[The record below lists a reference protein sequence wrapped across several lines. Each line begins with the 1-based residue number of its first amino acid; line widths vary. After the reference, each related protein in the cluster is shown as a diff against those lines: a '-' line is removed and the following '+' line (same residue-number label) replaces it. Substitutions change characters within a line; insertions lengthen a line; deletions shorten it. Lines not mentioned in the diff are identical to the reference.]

1 MDKKPFSPPIM
12 LEMAEDVAKEALEH
26 AWEELCG
33 KPTGRH
39 LMSPIGKP
47 PEFRTKD
54 YLNYGCGGVWP
65 AFRIEKMKP
74 NFEPPTTAIEKP
86 KWWENPAAA
95 KVTATGL
102 EAEATYARLQI
113 ERMMQWHLNDAL
125 GIPTE
130 LFPGENST
138 RSILRD
144 LGEKEDESMEMSLNA
159 RKIKEVTI
167 KCEDGKTYEGKVE
180 RIVGCPYDIS
190 SQELTVRISKRA
202 SGNYGI
208 KEVIFQNPATIV
220 FWTDGT
226 KTVVNCMDN
235 AEIKKKI
242 VDGKEVTV
250 RRARKCDTYSE
261 EAGLAMA
268 IVKKYF
274 GNEGNYNNVF
284 RKFIPG
290 MAEREKAAKKAAKKA
305 KKTEE

>member
-1 MDKKPFSPPIM
+1 M
-12 LEMAEDVAKEALEH
+12 EEKEKLP
-26 AWEELCG
+26 W
-33 KPTGRH
+33 
-39 LMSPIGKP
+39 KP
-47 PEFRTKD
+47 PEIAKLSKMANLPDQLAYF
-54 YLNYGCGGVWP
+54 LESYGDVVHRAYPILKPLIPNPPENGFGWEE
-65 AFRIEKMKP
+65 EKL
-74 NFEPPTTAIEKP
+74 TTATELVMESQ
-86 KWWENPAAA
+86 WR
-95 KVTATGL
+95 
-102 EAEATYARLQI
+102 RLQMRSFA
-113 ERMMQWHLNDAL
+113 E
-125 GIPTE
+125 PVE
-130 LFPGENST
+130 LFPGEIST
-138 RSILRD
+138 REILRD

-190 SQELTVRISKRA
+190 SQELTVRISKQA

-250 RRARKCDTYSE
+250 RRAKKCDTFSE
-261 EAGLAMA
+261 EVGLAMA
-268 IVKKYF
+268 IAKKWF

-284 RKFIPG
+284 RKFIPR
-290 MAEREKAAKKAAKKA
+290 MAEYEKAIKKAAKKA
-305 KKTEE
+305 KRQEK

>member
-1 MDKKPFSPPIM
+1 M
-12 LEMAEDVAKEALEH
+12 EEKEKLP
-26 AWEELCG
+26 W
-33 KPTGRH
+33 
-39 LMSPIGKP
+39 KP
-47 PEFRTKD
+47 PEIENLPDQLAYF
-54 YLNYGCGGVWP
+54 LESYGDVVHRAYP
-65 AFRIEKMKP
+65 ILKP
-74 NFEPPTTAIEKP
+74 LIPNPPENGFGWKKEKP
-86 KWWENPAAA
+86 QTAVGMERQWERVLLRRKAMQSFDYDD
-95 KVTATGL
+95 L
-102 EAEATYARLQI
+102 DIAEISQN
-113 ERMMQWHLNDAL
+113 MQRSMDMIRNQVIKSCA
-125 GIPTE
+125 I
-130 LFPGENST
+130 PGESST
-138 RSILRD
+138 RAILRD
-144 LGEKEDESMEMSLNA
+144 LGEKEDENMEMSLNA

-284 RKFIPG
+284 RKFIPR
-290 MAEREKAAKKAAKKA
+290 MAEYEKAVKKAAKKA

>member
-1 MDKKPFSPPIM
+1 
-12 LEMAEDVAKEALEH
+12 
-26 AWEELCG
+26 
-33 KPTGRH
+33 
-39 LMSPIGKP
+39 
-47 PEFRTKD
+47 
-54 YLNYGCGGVWP
+54 
-65 AFRIEKMKP
+65 
-74 NFEPPTTAIEKP
+74 
-86 KWWENPAAA
+86 
-95 KVTATGL
+95 
-102 EAEATYARLQI
+102 
-113 ERMMQWHLNDAL
+113 
-125 GIPTE
+125 
-130 LFPGENST
+130 
-138 RSILRD
+138 
-144 LGEKEDESMEMSLNA
+144 MEMSLNA

-167 KCEDGKTYEGKVE
+167 KCEDGKTYEGRVE